1 MCKIDVLESPT
12 SFLVKQ
18 SKRRDMK
25 KMEEEKA
32 AKETPIEGEM
42 FKKCGEM
49 KLKKYWFSL
58 LNKELY
64 CELSPNVD
72 FKRKDDYKHKGMYNL
87 VGVFI

>member
-1 MCKIDVLESPT
+1 MPNQVQVKEISGVTLSRIDILNSPT

-18 SKRRDMK
+18 TKNDVLK
-25 KMEEEKA
+25 KLEEEKAA

-64 CELSPNVD
+64 CKILQ
-72 FKRKDDYKHKGMYNL
+72 
-87 VGVFI
+87 

>member
-1 MCKIDVLESPT
+1 MPNQVQVKEISGVALSRIDILNSPT

-18 SKRRDMK
+18 TKNDVLK
-25 KMEEEKA
+25 KLEEEKAA

-64 CELSPNVD
+64 CKILQ
-72 FKRKDDYKHKGMYNL
+72 
-87 VGVFI
+87 

>member
-1 MCKIDVLESPT
+1 VKQTKNDVL
-12 SFLVKQ
+12 
-18 SKRRDMK
+18 K
-25 KMEEEKA
+25 KLEEEKAA

-64 CELSPNVD
+64 CKILQ
-72 FKRKDDYKHKGMYNL
+72 
-87 VGVFI
+87 